1 MRVLFTVW
9 PNPSHL
15 YPVVPL
21 AWALRSAGHD
31 VRIAAHPEISESIAA
46 AGLTAVPL
54 GDPDDMP
61 VPLGPGRAYTAER
74 ARVAAVTEELR
85 LDAADRELWD
95 TFSQFMLPAMWDF
108 HPLGASPDEPR
119 PAMDAL
125 VAFARDWRPD
135 LVLWD
140 PCFPGAAVAAR
151 VCGAAQAR
159 LITAPDWWGWSVDRL
174 AERAA
179 TAAAPQGS
187 AAAPQ
192 TSADDPLTQT
202 LGPVAARY
210 GQRLD
215 DELIRGQWTVSTLP
229 EAMSIPVSTPT
240 VRVRWVPFSGQTVMP
255 DWLYP
260 LPDRPRVG
268 LSLGLSWRTYLEGGW
283 DHVPALLDAVST
295 LDVEVV
301 ATLNAKQLA
310 AVPRLPDNVRAVDY
324 LPLDQLVPTCAAL
337 IHHGGLATY
346 SAAAAHDVPQLI
358 TDTPE
363 ADVHAVEA
371 DDGMGATKH
380 AASPVSVRHVLDHGA
395 GLVLDIG
402 SPSADAM
409 RARISRVLTE
419 PSFREGAARL
429 RAEHQAMPSP
439 TTPSPSWRSSPPS
452 TAPDPRTAVTAIT
465 AVTASIALPR

>member
-21 AWALRSAGHD
+21 AWALRSAGHE
-31 VRIAAHPEISESIAA
+31 VCVAAHPEISETIAA
-46 AGLTAVPL
+46 TGLTAVPL
-54 GDPDDMP
+54 GNPHDMP
-61 VPLGPGRAYTAER
+61 VPAGPGRAYTDER
-74 ARVAAVTEELR
+74 AKVARVTDELD

-108 HPLGASPDEPR
+108 HPYDAPPGEPR

-125 VAFARDWRPD
+125 VAFTRSWRPD

-151 VCGAAQAR
+151 DCGSAHAR

-174 AERAA
+174 AAR
-179 TAAAPQGS
+179 TAAG
-187 AAAPQ
+187 AAPG
-192 TSADDPLTQT
+192 DDPLTRT
-202 LGPVAARY
+202 LGPVAERY

-215 DELIRGQWTVSTLP
+215 DELIRGQWTVSTLS

-255 DWLYP
+255 HWLHP
-260 LPDRPRVG
+260 APERPRVG
-268 LSLGLSWRTYLEGGW
+268 LSLGLSWRKYLEGGW
-283 DHVPALLDAVST
+283 DHVPELLDAVST
-295 LDVEVV
+295 LDIEVV

-310 AVPRLPDNVRAVDY
+310 GVTRLPDNVRTVDY
-324 LPLDQLVPTCAAL
+324 LPLDQLVPTCSAL

-346 SAAAAHDVPQLI
+346 SAAASLNVPQLI

-363 ADVHAVEA
+363 ADVQAVQGDE
-371 DDGMGATKH
+371 GMGATKH
-380 AASPVSVRHVLDHGA
+380 AASPVSVRQVLARGA
-395 GLVLDIG
+395 GLVLDIA
-402 SPSADAM
+402 SPSSTAM
-409 RARISRVLTE
+409 RAQISRVLEE

-429 RAEHQAMPSP
+429 REEHLAMPSP
-439 TTPSPSWRSSPPS
+439 HDTVPVLEKLTAQRSNK
-452 TAPDPRTAVTAIT
+452 
-465 AVTASIALPR
+465 